1 MTPQKTL
8 LLLVDDEPDFLFLV
22 KNRLEANGYRVT
34 TAPDGTAALEAVKK
48 ERPDLILLDVLM
60 PKMDGY
66 EALEELRGVR
76 GTRQIPVIMF
86 SAKGQP
92 DDLKLSKE
100 LGATDYLLKPFDPND
115 LLQKIEKALSSV

>member
-1 MTPQKTL
+1 M
-8 LLLVDDEPDFLFLV
+8 V
-22 KNRLEANGYRVT
+22 KNRLEAKGYRVA

-66 EALEELRGVR
+66 EALEELRGGR

-92 DDLKLSKE
+92 DDFKLTRE
-100 LGATDYLLKPFDPND
+100 LGAVDYILKPFDPAE
-115 LLQKIEKALSSV
+115 LIQKIEKALSAGG